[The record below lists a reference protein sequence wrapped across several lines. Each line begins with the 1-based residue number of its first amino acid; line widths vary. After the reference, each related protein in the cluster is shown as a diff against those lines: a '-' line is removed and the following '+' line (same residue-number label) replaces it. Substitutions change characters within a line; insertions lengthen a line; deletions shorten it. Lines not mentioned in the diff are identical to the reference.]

1 MNNRGAKVAQQSL
14 SISDL
19 LIIEPF
25 IAAENAVKDA
35 QTKLTAAENAAADA
49 QSALDAAK
57 KTVEDTKADIEKAK
71 DELAKDQALKDD
83 LDHVDEDAS
92 LAAGATVFQ
101 AGWTAKNEFATLNA
115 AYARYKAAVDAEA
128 GLKAAAADADAKH
141 ADANDVYAA
150 ALAKYGEAKDALAA
164 AQTEYDKYYLKA
176 KPAHAQA
183 AAQAAAKAP
192 ARKATAKGLA
202 QTGDTSSA
210 AGEVFAIGGFTLV
223 AAGVTLGDRRRKQMQ
238 PYALPCT
245 GGTGITTRA

>member
-1 MNNRGAKVAQQSL
+1 
-14 SISDL
+14 
-19 LIIEPF
+19 
-25 IAAENAVKDA
+25 
-35 QTKLTAAENAAADA
+35 
-49 QSALDAAK
+49 
-57 KTVEDTKADIEKAK
+57 
-71 DELAKDQALKDD
+71 
-83 LDHVDEDAS
+83 
-92 LAAGATVFQ
+92 VFQ
-101 AGWTAKNEFATLNA
+101 AGWTAKNEFATLNV

-128 GLKAAAADADAKH
+128 GLKAAAADADAKL

-183 AAQAAAKAP
+183 ATQAAAKAP

>member
-1 MNNRGAKVAQQSL
+1 MSRFV
-14 SISDL
+14 
-19 LIIEPF
+19 
-25 IAAENAVKDA
+25 AAENAVKDA

-92 LAAGATVFQ
+92 LAAGSTVFQ

-115 AYARYKAAVDAEA
+115 AYARYKATVDAEA
-128 GLKAAAADADAKH
+128 GLKAAADADAKL

-150 ALAKYGEAKDALAA
+150 AHAKYGEAKDALAA

-183 AAQAAAKAP
+183 ATQAAAKAP

-223 AAGVTLGDRRRKQMQ
+223 AAGVMLGDRRRKQ
-238 PYALPCT
+238 
-245 GGTGITTRA
+245 I

>member
-1 MNNRGAKVAQQSL
+1 MLLNNRGAKVAQQSL

-25 IAAENAVKDA
+25 VAAENAIKDA

-57 KTVEDTKADIEKAK
+57 KTVEDAKADIEKAK
-71 DELAKDQALKDD
+71 DELAKDQAL
-83 LDHVDEDAS
+83 
-92 LAAGATVFQ
+92 
-101 AGWTAKNEFATLNA
+101 
-115 AYARYKAAVDAEA
+115 
-128 GLKAAAADADAKH
+128 
-141 ADANDVYAA
+141 
-150 ALAKYGEAKDALAA
+150 KDALAA

-183 AAQAAAKAP
+183 ATQAAAKAP

-223 AAGVTLGDRRRKQMQ
+223 AAGVMLGDRRRKQM
-238 PYALPCT
+238 
-245 GGTGITTRA
+245 

>member
-1 MNNRGAKVAQQSL
+1 ML
-14 SISDL
+14 
-19 LIIEPF
+19 
-25 IAAENAVKDA
+25 
-35 QTKLTAAENAAADA
+35 
-49 QSALDAAK
+49 
-57 KTVEDTKADIEKAK
+57 
-71 DELAKDQALKDD
+71 
-83 LDHVDEDAS
+83 
-92 LAAGATVFQ
+92 Q

-128 GLKAAAADADAKH
+128 GLKAAAADADAKL

-183 AAQAAAKAP
+183 ATQAAAKAP

-223 AAGVTLGDRRRKQMQ
+223 AAGVMLGDRRRKQM
-238 PYALPCT
+238 
-245 GGTGITTRA
+245 